1 MKNLITLPAQ
11 QAKVSRISSWL
22 KSENQLFTA
31 LMERKVTNRQM
42 LLYCH
47 AMMLTA
53 TEYAKKI
60 AYSLCGSKEN
70 NHLCSAK
77 LKHVCHV
84 RRATVKRSYKNGLF
98 LCLFVLLRSKIFRL
112 SSQNFIALR
121 SDYCLSFATG
131 DDSRFSVLM
140 RNSNSMKNQTV
151 VAPKA
156 TVGMKDA
163 VRTWLSSDNKLFTFL
178 MERRVTNRQMLL
190 YCHAMMLTA
199 AEYAKKIAC
208 SLCGSKENNHLC
220 NVLLLI
226 RAGRL
231 ANNFA
236 AGIFYAFGQTYS
248 SVPCG
253 ALMRPLPES
262 GGEQRGAEL
271 FLYPSSNNQHIVSF

>member
-1 MKNLITLPAQ
+1 
-11 QAKVSRISSWL
+11 
-22 KSENQLFTA
+22 
-31 LMERKVTNRQM
+31 
-42 LLYCH
+42 
-47 AMMLTA
+47 
-53 TEYAKKI
+53 
-60 AYSLCGSKEN
+60 
-70 NHLCSAK
+70 
-77 LKHVCHV
+77 
-84 RRATVKRSYKNGLF
+84 
-98 LCLFVLLRSKIFRL
+98 
-112 SSQNFIALR
+112 
-121 SDYCLSFATG
+121 
-131 DDSRFSVLM
+131 
-140 RNSNSMKNQTV
+140 MKNQTV
-151 VAPKA
+151 VVPKA
-156 TVGMKDA
+156 TIGMKDA

-253 ALMRPLPES
+253 ALMRPQPVF